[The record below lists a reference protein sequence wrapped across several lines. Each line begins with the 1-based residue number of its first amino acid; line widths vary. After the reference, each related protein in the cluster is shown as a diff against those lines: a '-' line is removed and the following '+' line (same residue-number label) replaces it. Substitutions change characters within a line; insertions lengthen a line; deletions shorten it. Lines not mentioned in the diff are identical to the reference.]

1 MHQLL
6 LRAVISLLVLIPLI
20 FNVVAEPLPHPVKQ
34 LLRRQLPASPKGVKT
49 ITTPNNVTVRY
60 KEPGSEGVCETTPGV
75 KSYSGYVDL
84 NENTHMFFWFFEA
97 RKNPDKAPI
106 TLWLNGGPGSDSLIS
121 LFSAIGPC
129 NVTANG
135 TSMLNPYSWTE
146 ESNMLFLSQPVGVG
160 FSYQN
165 KIHGNYDNNT
175 GLAANSSNPTGRF
188 SGIREDYSTDTTA
201 LAAVTAW
208 EVMQAFFGT
217 LPRLDPTVKSRR
229 FHLWTESYGGHWGPG
244 FLRHFYEQNER
255 IRNGT
260 TAGGGGGGVQLEME
274 SLGIINGLISPRVQ
288 YPFLP
293 EFARNNTYGISVNEF
308 TYKMMKLN
316 FEMPGEYSSST
327 SPLVNLHEPADN
339 RRLSSSSTGGCK
351 EAIDNCILVGHDTPQ
366 GVTLCAHAHMMCQS
380 LVVVPFAAL
389 GGRDNYDIRAAAGAD
404 VPPTYWMDYVNKARV
419 QDALGVDLNY
429 TDNLNIAVNYAF
441 GLQGDQVR
449 DTTFHDLEWL
459 LEKGVR
465 VALIYGDADF
475 ICNWVGGEAVSLA
488 LNWTNATS
496 FAKAG
501 YAPFTIANNS
511 DSNNKNKTYGE
522 TRQYGGLSFTRV
534 YEAGH
539 IVPYYQPAAGLELFR
554 RVLRN
559 RVLAGDGTIQ
569 VTPTFESHGS
579 ANATATNAGWDQG
592 AMFMGRPG
600 DWRKR
605 RGV

>member
-6 LRAVISLLVLIPLI
+6 LRAAASLLLLLPLVP
-20 FNVVAEPLPHPVKQ
+20 NVAAEPLPRPIEQ

-84 NENTHMFFWFFEA
+84 DESTHMFFWFFEA

-135 TSMLNPYSWTE
+135 TSVLNPYSWTE

-165 KIHGNYDNNT
+165 KIHGTYDNNT
-175 GLAANSSNPTGRF
+175 GVATNSSNPTGRF
-188 SGIREDYSTDTTA
+188 SGIQNDYTTDTTA

-244 FLRHFYEQNER
+244 FYRHFYEQNER

-260 TAGGGGGGVQLEME
+260 ITGGRGVQLEME
-274 SLGIINGLISPRVQ
+274 SLGIINGLISPRIQ
-288 YPFLP
+288 YPLLP
-293 EFARNNTYGISVNEF
+293 EFARNNTYGISVDDF
-308 TYKMMKLN
+308 TYNAMKLN
-316 FEMPGEYSSST
+316 LEFP
-327 SPLVNLHEPADN
+327 
-339 RRLSSSSTGGCK
+339 GGCK
-351 EAIDNCILVGHDTPQ
+351 SAIDNCILLGHSTPQ
-366 GVTLCAHAHMMCQS
+366 GVTLCASAHFMCQN
-380 LVVVPFAAL
+380 LVVSLFAQL
-389 GGRDNYDIRAAAGAD
+389 GGRDNYDIRAKANAD
-404 VPPTYWMDYVNKARV
+404 IPPTYWMDYLNTARV

-429 TDNLNIAVNYAF
+429 TNNFNIGVNLAF

-449 DTTFHDLEWL
+449 DTTFHDLEWI

-488 LNWTNATS
+488 LQWPNATS

-501 YAPFTIANNS
+501 YAPFTLAG
-511 DSNNKNKTYGE
+511 DSHGNKTYGD
-522 TRQYGGLSFTRV
+522 TRQYRGLSFTRV

-539 IVPYYQPAAGLELFR
+539 IVPYYQPAASLELFK
-554 RVLRN
+554 RVLHN
-559 RVLAGDGTIQ
+559 RVLAGGGDVQ
-569 VTPTFESHGS
+569 VSPTFESHGS
-579 ANATATNAGWDQG
+579 ANATATNSGWDQG
-592 AMFMGRPG
+592 AMFTGRPG
-600 DWRKR
+600 DW
-605 RGV
+605 